1 MEYMGADITP
11 KEENNNKSDAHFEN
25 CRLPTPHQYHAH
37 NHTSPTLMH
46 SSPLMLGCVYM

>member
-11 KEENNNKSDAHFEN
+11 KEENNNNSDAHFEN
-25 CRLPTPHQYHAH
+25 CFSTPHQYHAH
-37 NHTSPTLMH
+37 NHTFPTLMH